1 MSFNIALANAYSGL
15 SANSRLAEVVS
26 RNVANATTE
35 GYAAKRLDIGNRVVS
50 NVGGGVVVNGV
61 SRAEDAFLTA
71 DRRRAEARAD
81 GETAEAQATRRLSDL
96 LAPEDGGDILAERF
110 AALDVSL
117 AAAVNAPDAEATRLQ
132 AIDAARGVALTLNE
146 LADRAGRIATQADT
160 DVTRQVDEINTAL
173 RQIEDLNGR
182 IREAEAMQRDATILM
197 DERDRQIEAINGIVP
212 VRATPADNGGVVIT
226 TLGGGL
232 LFDQTPN
239 LLTVSGATI
248 TLDGRNVT
256 PSTGYGFD
264 PLAGGTLEAS
274 RNVRDTLV
282 PDFIADLDA
291 IAADL
296 VTRFSEPNVADPSLA
311 PAAEGLFVLNAG
323 VGPASQRVAVNPLI
337 LDDSRRLRDGV
348 ATTYDAT
355 GSVTGPAG
363 HPSLGGR
370 PNAANPDVIA
380 SMLESFRTPYTADGR
395 TITEAVETITA
406 TWQKSA
412 QTAEQTAAFA
422 RANADTLYD
431 EEMRVTRVDTDAEL
445 RNLIEIEKS
454 YAANAKVM
462 SVIDDLIARLLE
474 M

>member
-1 MSFNIALANAYSGL
+1 
-15 SANSRLAEVVS
+15 
-26 RNVANATTE
+26 
-35 GYAAKRLDIGNRVVS
+35 
-50 NVGGGVVVNGV
+50 
-61 SRAEDAFLTA
+61 
-71 DRRRAEARAD
+71 
-81 GETAEAQATRRLSDL
+81 
-96 LAPEDGGDILAERF
+96 
-110 AALDVSL
+110 
-117 AAAVNAPDAEATRLQ
+117 
-132 AIDAARGVALTLNE
+132 
-146 LADRAGRIATQADT
+146 
-160 DVTRQVDEINTAL
+160 
-173 RQIEDLNGR
+173 
-182 IREAEAMQRDATILM
+182 
-197 DERDRQIEAINGIVP
+197 
-212 VRATPADNGGVVIT
+212 
-226 TLGGGL
+226 
-232 LFDQTPN
+232 
-239 LLTVSGATI
+239 
-248 TLDGRNVT
+248 
-256 PSTGYGFD
+256 
-264 PLAGGTLEAS
+264 
-274 RNVRDTLV
+274 VRDTLV